1 MHKIIVIDDDDSLRE
16 IIVELL
22 ELNEFDVFNYS
33 GGTEGIKG
41 ITENKPDLVVCDIMM
56 PEVNG
61 YEVLKM
67 IRNNPEVKN
76 TPFVFLSAK
85 IETKDFRKG
94 MNLGADD
101 YLTKPFELEEL
112 LKIIKSRIR
121 KHQDLLKESEY
132 KYRTLFEQSSD
143 GILICDVDGI
153 ISDINTSFTDILGY
167 SNEDIIGLRLCGL
180 KMDEEDKLKETLK
193 KLLDYNSVI
202 TEEIDLKDKNG
213 NTINIEY
220 KAKRIYRDIIQ
231 IIIRDISK

>member
-1 MHKIIVIDDDDSLRE
+1 MYKIIVIDDDDSLRE

-22 ELNEFDVFNYS
+22 KLNEFDVLNYS
-33 GGTEGIKG
+33 GGIEGIKG

-61 YEVLKM
+61 YDVLKM

-167 SNEDIIGLRLCGL
+167 SKEDLTGLRLCSL
-180 KMDEEDKLKETLK
+180 KMDEEDKLNETLK

>member
-1 MHKIIVIDDDDSLRE
+1 L
-16 IIVELL
+16 
-22 ELNEFDVFNYS
+22 NYS
-33 GGTEGIKG
+33 GGIEGIKG

-61 YEVLKM
+61 YDVLKM

-167 SNEDIIGLRLCGL
+167 SKEDLTGLRLCSL